1 MADFKFNPKT
11 QRYQYTSG
19 ANKGKFVSNDTL
31 RTLTSD
37 YIAQQSETLR
47 AITQRMLNKKM
58 GVNRWMEEVAG
69 VLKTSHINGYTIGV
83 GGKSQL
89 DSSHYGS
96 IGAILKEEYKYLHQF
111 ARDILDKKLSKAQI
125 KARMDLYAGS
135 IRRSFE
141 KGREKSHDNNGYK
154 WERRD
159 RHATDSCADCIG
171 YSSQGWVPIGSLP
184 PPGERCQCQR
194 NCKCSKSYS
203 NSANKPVNN
212 ILDSSFGWIGNMT
225 PTQTQKPVDELIES
239 IRAQVKAQENLLQSL
254 SNLTPEQRQILQ
266 AKMDDMEDEGEMEPD
281 DEDDLEG
288 RIELSVEG
296 FYNGTPQASELKMIS
311 QWTGYPAD
319 PEDWEMVTLRAS
331 DNLTWMSYP
340 AAWHPNVLQQMVAQF
355 PGKTLLLDHNSYEVE
370 NAKGFFVKTALVS
383 SESAPSEV
391 MNNFG
396 RGKINRAIV
405 KAHGGWLQV
414 YVMAAIHKDNEE
426 LIDRIKSRSIQDCST
441 GSYLNGVHQYC
452 NICSKKYGRDIDVY
466 EKDED
471 GKYICPHE
479 IPSPMMLFLRDAG
492 YLSEDTPFMDWVTL
506 DGEGQVHYETSFVV
520 KGNVGSAS
528 VIRS

>member
-19 ANKGKFVSNDTL
+19 PSKGKFVSNDTL
-31 RTLTSD
+31 RGLTSD
-37 YIAQQSETLR
+37 YIAQQSETLQ
-47 AITQRMLNKKM
+47 AITQKMLNKKM

-83 GGKSQL
+83 GGKAQL

-171 YSSQGWVPIGSLP
+171 YSSQGWVAIGSLP

-203 NSANKPVNN
+203 NSADKPVNN
-212 ILDSSFGWIGNMT
+212 ILDSSFGWIGNMK
-225 PTQTQKPVDELIES
+225 PAATQTQKPVDELIES

-266 AKMDDMEDEGEMEPD
+266 AKVDEMEDMEDKE
-281 DEDDLEG
+281 DLEG

-296 FYNGTPQASELKMIS
+296 FYNGSPKPAELKAIS
-311 QWTGYPAD
+311 QWTGYAAD

-331 DNLTWMSYP
+331 DNLAWMSYP
-340 AAWHPNVLQQMVAQF
+340 AAWHPNVLQQMVMQF
-355 PGKTLLLDHNSYEVE
+355 PGKTLLLDHNSYRVE
-370 NAKGFFVKTALVS
+370 NAKGFFVKSALVS
-383 SESAPSEV
+383 SDSVPADV
-391 MNNFG
+391 INNLG

-405 KAHGGWLQV
+405 KEAGGWLQV
-414 YVMAAIHKDNEE
+414 YVMAAIHKDNGI
-426 LIDRIKSRSIQDCST
+426 LVDRIKARSIQDVST
-441 GSYLNGVHQYC
+441 GSLLSGVHQYC
-452 NICSKKYGRDIDVY
+452 NICSKKMGRNVEVN
-466 EKDED
+466 EKDAD
-471 GKYICPHE
+471 GRYICPHE
-479 IPSPMMLFLRDAG
+479 VPTPWMLMLKEMG
-492 YLSEDTPFMDWVTL
+492 YLSEDAQFMDYVTI
-506 DGEGQVHYETSFVV
+506 DGEGQVHNETSFVV
-520 KGNVGSAS
+520 EGNLCSAG